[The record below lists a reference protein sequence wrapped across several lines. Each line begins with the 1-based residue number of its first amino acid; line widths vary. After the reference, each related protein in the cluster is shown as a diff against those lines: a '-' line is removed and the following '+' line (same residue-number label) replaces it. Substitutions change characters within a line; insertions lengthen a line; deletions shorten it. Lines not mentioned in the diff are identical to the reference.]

1 VEKRELWFDG
11 FRDELEQLHKSEFVH
26 RDILRPSDQDGLHYD
41 NILFTEQG
49 IRLIDVGIS
58 YLKEQVGEEIYN
70 KAGVRNAGNI
80 KFSNVLFKPVVLM
93 ANTTAQKLKIKEG
106 MSLLSLNA
114 PKNFNSN
121 LEPLPKNVSIKSS
134 SKTFDQIHWF
144 VINKA
149 QLEKELDKVLK
160 LVKNKV
166 ICWIYYPKGTSKI
179 QTDLTRDKGWD
190 ELLEHKELH
199 WISLIAFDE
208 TWSAFG
214 FRMKS
219 EADKKKEST
228 LNVREIFN
236 YVDPVKKLVRLPG
249 DLSISF
255 EKNKKAKNFLEAL
268 SFTNKKEYLE
278 WIIAAKREETRHG
291 RIKGT
296 MERLE
301 KGWKNPR
308 NM

>member
-1 VEKRELWFDG
+1 
-11 FRDELEQLHKSEFVH
+11 
-26 RDILRPSDQDGLHYD
+26 
-41 NILFTEQG
+41 
-49 IRLIDVGIS
+49 
-58 YLKEQVGEEIYN
+58 
-70 KAGVRNAGNI
+70 
-80 KFSNVLFKPVVLM
+80 M
-93 ANTTAQKLKIKEG
+93 
-106 MSLLSLNA
+106 
-114 PKNFNSN
+114 
-121 LEPLPKNVSIKSS
+121 
-134 SKTFDQIHWF
+134 
-144 VINKA
+144 
-149 QLEKELDKVLK
+149 
-160 LVKNKV
+160 
-166 ICWIYYPKGTSKI
+166 
-179 QTDLTRDKGWD
+179 
-190 ELLEHKELH
+190 LEHKELH

-208 TWSAFG
+208 IWSAFG